1 MDRNVDRHKMIDRI
15 LPSRQNIRRLICM
28 YSEGSVWCFK
38 CIVHSCKREW
48 CRHNERERHM
58 KAWKRVKLPLSD
70 VIFRSWAP
78 QTEREVKSELASVL
92 RRLSYSPCVL
102 LALSPP
108 PPPLPPPLSPPSFV
122 ISSLCFAPMAL
133 LSFLLLFALTAPFIH
148 CLLSCLQ
155 LQHSH
160 CSYTAGMF
168 TFSQH
173 QSLLFS
179 PF

>member
-1 MDRNVDRHKMIDRI
+1 M
-15 LPSRQNIRRLICM
+15 Q
-28 YSEGSVWCFK
+28 
-38 CIVHSCKREW
+38 RESGAGVMK
-48 CRHNERERHM
+48 ERGT
-58 KAWKRVKLPLSD
+58 WKRVKLPLSD
-70 VIFRSWAP
+70 VIFRSWTP
-78 QTEREVKSELASVL
+78 QTEREVKSEMASVL

-102 LALSPP
+102 LALSP

-133 LSFLLLFALTAPFIH
+133 LSFLLFALTAPFIH

-173 QSLLFS
+173 QSLLFFLPLIKQKS
-179 PF
+179 NAEKDWLECVVWFRCYCSDTVTVYFQEKYHSVYLCW

>member
-1 MDRNVDRHKMIDRI
+1 MIDRI
-15 LPSRQNIRRLICM
+15 LSFRQNRRLICKC
-28 YSEGSVWCFK
+28 SEGCVSGVLNVLS
-38 CIVHSCKREW
+38 IHA
-48 CRHNERERHM
+48 ERESGAGVM
-58 KAWKRVKLPLSD
+58 KERGTWKRVKLPLSD

-78 QTEREVKSELASVL
+78 QTEREVKSEMASVL

-102 LALSPP
+102 LALSP

-173 QSLLFS
+173 QSLLF
-179 PF
+179 FCLW